1 MKNEF
6 IKKVLKGVGVSFAST
21 LLTASVF
28 FGQGMTAFAEEPEEI
43 DVNALLSSVEI
54 SEEYSFEDD
63 LQVSLEDCI
72 DYKVD
77 LALEE
82 QVPSYNSSNFS
93 GRNLTGKTRLFMTNI
108 KSSLNR

>member
-28 FGQGMTAFAEEPEEI
+28 FGQGMTALAEEPEEI

-72 DYKVD
+72 DYEVD

-93 GRNLTGKTRLFMTNI
+93 GRNLTGKNKIVYDKYKTVST
-108 KSSLNR
+108 